1 MFSSRSSTVFMSV
14 KGFGRH
20 HQSPFQEVK
29 RKQIAKVFEGTRKE
43 RFGISAEAFVVSF
56 RVVS

>member
-1 MFSSRSSTVFMSV
+1 MFPSRSSTVFVSV
-14 KGFGRH
+14 KGIGRH
-20 HQSPFQEVK
+20 RQSPFQEFK

-43 RFGISAEAFVVSF
+43 RFGTSAVAFVVSF